1 LTSSRKNENKGF
13 SFLNAPESKR
23 IVAWEIEMEAQLRIR
38 QEAEER
44 NSAHQ
49 DLASW
54 IDCVA
59 AKGCNGVVQE
69 KTEKASTVVTFD
81 NSLCDNERVRGNN
94 YFTKGMYQEAVECY
108 SRCLGN
114 KDALASPVV
123 YSNRGK
129 KCPCP
134 CHKASAPFVCNHP
147 LLFPLSHGILETK
160 ELDPS

>member
-1 LTSSRKNENKGF
+1 MTTKDFHFKTFPNPSASSLWVN
-13 SFLNAPESKR
+13 
-23 IVAWEIEMEAQLRIR
+23 EMEAQLRIR

-59 AKGCNGVVQE
+59 AKGCKGVEQ
-69 KTEKASTVVTFD
+69 KKIEKASTVVTFD

-94 YFTKGMYQEAVECY
+94 FFTKGMYQEAIECY
-108 SRCLGN
+108 SRCLAN
-114 KDALASPVV
+114 KDALAVV
-123 YSNRGK
+123 YSNRGTK
-129 KCPCP
+129 RLFQ
-134 CHKASAPFVCNHP
+134 CHQTSLCMQPLLT

>member
-1 LTSSRKNENKGF
+1 
-13 SFLNAPESKR
+13 
-23 IVAWEIEMEAQLRIR
+23 MEAQLRIR

-44 NSAHQ
+44 SSAHQ

-59 AKGCNGVVQE
+59 AKGCKGFEQ
-69 KTEKASTVVTFD
+69 KKIEKASTVVTFD

-94 YFTKGMYQEAVECY
+94 YFTQGMYQEAIECY

-129 KCPCP
+129 KR
-134 CHKASAPFVCNHP
+134 PFR
-147 LLFPLSHGILETK
+147 LSLPQNILT
-160 ELDPS
+160 